1 MSVLRFNENAKVFSF
16 LCHLDGLTFQAG
28 QESRGVG
35 RILQTVTLKWA
46 DTNCKV
52 EASGTSR
59 LEILQGQSNSG
70 TPPRWNMLEGLFN
83 VSPGLWTPTATCFGS
98 PRGTGGCEK
107 GRRTSGCLTRCGCW
121 TTGTKDKWTDGRI
134 QLRYEIKDKIC
145 RADGLYSD
153 YETKENG
160 EANSSAPV
168 CVMEFSIQQA
178 KGAAVC
184 RPLVCLLVGST
195 LMWLLD
201 SLNSLFLFVWRLSGH
216 N

>member
-1 MSVLRFNENAKVFSF
+1 MESCIISYKFSTFPFFQEASVFTDNFAWLLVGHPKSKAMLDSPLPPPLPRLKKTWVEVMSVLRFNENARVFSF
-16 LCHLDGLTFQAG
+16 LCHLNGLTFQAG

-59 LEILQGQSNSG
+59 LEILQSQSNSG
-70 TPPRWNMLEGLFN
+70 APPRWNMLQGLFN

-98 PRGTGGCEK
+98 PRGTRGCEK
-107 GRRTSGCLTRCGCW
+107 GRWTSGCLTRCGCW

-145 RADGLYSD
+145 RADGFYSD
-153 YETKENG
+153 Y
-160 EANSSAPV
+160 
-168 CVMEFSIQQA
+168 
-178 KGAAVC
+178 
-184 RPLVCLLVGST
+184 
-195 LMWLLD
+195 
-201 SLNSLFLFVWRLSGH
+201 
-216 N
+216 